1 MDGNERGDKERVEK
15 MNDDVE
21 LTQEEKMAFQRLPRE
36 AEPSRILEERVVK
49 ALREE
54 GILGRRVSLGSEGR
68 MGPGASQWFRPWMA
82 AASVAASL
90 VLFSSGIFLG
100 HWMGAGSATQA
111 FIAVRDQ
118 DAAQLALSIQEAGS
132 EYVSALAALSEL
144 RSGGPSEDSREG
156 VVSQAALDLQQGRE
170 VALGALY
177 GAAYELSRMAPD
189 DADVARVLQI
199 LKERRDREDGRE
211 SGELRMVWF

>member
-1 MDGNERGDKERVEK
+1 MNGNDEGKPMDEL
-15 MNDDVE
+15 E

-36 AEPSRILEERVVK
+36 AEPSRILEERIVK
-49 ALREE
+49 SLREE
-54 GILGRRVSLGSEGR
+54 GILGRRVPIGAGEGVGS
-68 MGPGASQWFRPWMA
+68 GASHWFRPWMA

-90 VLFSSGIFLG
+90 VLFSSGVFLG
-100 HWMGAGSATQA
+100 HWMGAGSTTQA

-132 EYVSALAALSEL
+132 DYVSALAALSEL
-144 RSGGPSEDSREG
+144 RVGGPLDGSPEGGPS
-156 VVSQAALDLQQGRE
+156 QAAVDLRQGHE

-177 GAAYELSRMAPD
+177 GAAYELARMNPD

-199 LKERRDREDGRE
+199 LEERRNREEGQEGTVRNV
-211 SGELRMVWF
+211 VWF

>member
-1 MDGNERGDKERVEK
+1 MSGKNKGSPMDDL
-15 MNDDVE
+15 E
-21 LTQEEKMAFQRLPRE
+21 LTQEEKTAFQRLPRE

-49 ALREE
+49 SLREE
-54 GILGRRVSLGSEGR
+54 GILGRSVSLGVKGG
-68 MGPGASQWFRPWMA
+68 MGSGSSHWFRPWMA

-90 VLFSSGIFLG
+90 VLFSSGVLLG
-100 HWMGAGSATQA
+100 HWMGAGSTTQA

-132 EYVSALAALSEL
+132 DYVSALAALSEL
-144 RSGGPSEDSREG
+144 RGGGPFGGSEVG
-156 VVSQAALDLQQGRE
+156 APSQAAADFQQGHE

-177 GAAYELSRMAPD
+177 GAVYELARMAPE

-199 LKERRDREDGRE
+199 LQERRAREDGRQP
-211 SGELRMVWF
+211 GEVRMMWF